1 MGHPV
6 FRFYR
11 VTISVLIIQGLV
23 IDILGH
29 YGPIP
34 CIAPYMSAVGVG
46 GVIKCCLYLGE
57 ATVLGSLAYT
67 INISDISHL

>member
-1 MGHPV
+1 MSHPV
-6 FRFYR
+6 VIVFF
-11 VTISVLIIQGLV
+11 LQGLV
-23 IDILGH
+23 IDIMGH

-57 ATVLGSLAYT
+57 AIIFGSLAYN
-67 INISDISHL
+67 ININDISHL

>member
-1 MGHPV
+1 MM
-6 FRFYR
+6 
-11 VTISVLIIQGLV
+11 
-23 IDILGH
+23 GH

-57 ATVLGSLAYT
+57 AIIFGSLAYL

>member
-1 MGHPV
+1 M
-6 FRFYR
+6 
-11 VTISVLIIQGLV
+11 SVSPHIIFQGLV
-23 IDILGH
+23 IDIMGH

-57 ATVLGSLAYT
+57 AIIFGSLAYL